1 MSYKIQNLLPRHIKV
16 MDLKIA
22 GFNQKQLAEKLEMT
36 PTMGRV
42 QKLTCDNERVMS
54 SGCSGAGSN
63 ARPTSR
69 AFWANSSSKPF

>member
-1 MSYKIQNLLPRHIKV
+1 MSYKLKHLLPRHIKV

-42 QKLTCDNERVMS
+42 QKLTCDNERAMGGDDVM
-54 SGCSGAGSN
+54 
-63 ARPTSR
+63 PTSH
-69 AFWANSSSKPF
+69 WLWENSSTEPF